1 MRKVVYKDGNKY
13 IYSVLDQSETG
24 LNISND
30 SIEGDIGWVSIEYLR
45 EATEEEIEVNQ
56 RLN

>member
-1 MRKVVYKDGNKY
+1 MGKVVYKDGNKF
-13 IYSVLDQSETG
+13 IYSVLDGSETK
-24 LNISND
+24 LKISND
-30 SIEGDIGWVSIEYLR
+30 SIEGDIGWVPIEYLR